1 MNLAAV
7 AVPSFAKPARELVEA
22 GSRGVLSTI
31 SDQWFPYA
39 SMVDYAALPD
49 GDLLLLLSTLAEH
62 TRYIKVN
69 PKVGLLVAPHL
80 NEPDA
85 FTKPRTA
92 LLGEV
97 EAVERDAWVQQR
109 FLAVHP
115 RAHAYMMMGDFGFY
129 RLSVE
134 SARYI
139 GGFGRM
145 SWIDGGDYRAA
156 GRS

>member
-1 MNLAAV
+1 MNTAALA
-7 AVPSFAKPARELVEA
+7 PNFAKPARELVEA

-39 SMVDYAALPD
+39 SMVDYAALAD

-80 NEPDA
+80 NEADA
-85 FTKPRTA
+85 FTRPRTT

-97 EAVERDAWVQQR
+97 EAVERDPLLQKR

-129 RLSVE
+129 RMRVE

-145 SWIDGGDYRAA
+145 SWIDGGDYRAV
-156 GRS
+156 GQR

>member
-1 MNLAAV
+1 MSSIAALS
-7 AVPSFAKPARELVEA
+7 SFALPARELVEA

-49 GDLLLLLSTLAEH
+49 GDVLLLLSTLAEH

-69 PKVGLLVAPHL
+69 PKVGLLIAPHL
-80 NEPDA
+80 NEADA
-85 FTKPRTA
+85 FSRPRTT
-92 LLGEV
+92 LLGEI
-97 EAVERDAWVQQR
+97 EFIERDPWHQQR

-129 RLSVE
+129 KMAVE
-134 SARYI
+134 SARFI

-145 SWIDGGDYRAA
+145 SWIDGADYRAA
-156 GRS
+156 RG

>member
-1 MNLAAV
+1 MNIAA
-7 AVPSFAKPARELVEA
+7 AAPAFAKPARDLVEA
-22 GSRGVLSTI
+22 SSRGVLSTI

-49 GDLLLLLSTLAEH
+49 GDLLFLLSTLAEH
-62 TRYIKVN
+62 TRYIKIN
-69 PKVGLLVAPHL
+69 PKVGLLIAPHL
-80 NEPDA
+80 NDADA
-85 FTKPRTA
+85 FTRPRTT

-97 EAVERDAWVQQR
+97 EAVERDAHIQKL

-129 RLSVE
+129 RMSVE

-145 SWIDGGDYRAA
+145 SWIDGGDYRALGHA
-156 GRS
+156 